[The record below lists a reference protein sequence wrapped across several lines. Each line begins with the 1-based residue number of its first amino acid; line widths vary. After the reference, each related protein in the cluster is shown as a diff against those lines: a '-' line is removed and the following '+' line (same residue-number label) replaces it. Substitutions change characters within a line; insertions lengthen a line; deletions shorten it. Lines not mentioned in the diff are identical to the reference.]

1 MGNAKYLVHAEH
13 NEPGNSMTIEC
24 DGVPEMVHYA
34 LACVERGY
42 DPVRTEIV
50 REVEHE
56 EEPKPLHGNVI
67 S

>member
-1 MGNAKYLVHAEH
+1 MEIKYLVHAEH
-13 NEPGNSMTIEC
+13 SDPANSITIEC
-24 DGVPEMVHYA
+24 SDVAEMVHYA
-34 LACVERGY
+34 LACVEQGY

-56 EEPKPLHGNVI
+56 EAQKQLHGNVI